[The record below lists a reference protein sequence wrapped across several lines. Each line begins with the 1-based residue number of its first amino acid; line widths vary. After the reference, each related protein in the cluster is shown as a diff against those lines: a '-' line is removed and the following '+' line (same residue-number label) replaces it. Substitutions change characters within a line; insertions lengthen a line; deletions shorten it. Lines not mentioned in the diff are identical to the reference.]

1 MELDNNELTTVLCA
15 LENAIIYSKLIAE
28 QSNNNIFLK
37 PDFEEMKTRIEKW
50 QRKQSKLPKKSIID
64 V

>member
-15 LENAIIYSKLIAE
+15 LENAIIYTDQIAN
-28 QSNNNIFLK
+28 QANNPIFLK
-37 PDFEEMKTRIEKW
+37 PDFKEMKTRIEKW
-50 QRKQSKLPKKSIID
+50 QRKQSKLPKKTVID